1 MLIESMGIC
10 EVQTNLTVMKE
21 PIQIEF
27 KKDGLS
33 YMEKLLL
40 KKYRRYC

>member
-1 MLIESMGIC
+1 
-10 EVQTNLTVMKE
+10 MKK

-27 KKDGLS
+27 QKDGLN

-40 KKYRRYC
+40 KKYRRYCWSCWY